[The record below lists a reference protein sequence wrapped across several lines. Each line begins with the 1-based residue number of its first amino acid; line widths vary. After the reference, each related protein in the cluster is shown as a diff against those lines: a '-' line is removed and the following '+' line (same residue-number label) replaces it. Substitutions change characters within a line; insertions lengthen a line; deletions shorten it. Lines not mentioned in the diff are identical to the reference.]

1 MTDITPPAEPAAAT
15 GAAPDPQIAERGMRV
30 RREVLGDAHVD
41 RAAARATEFSAP
53 FQDLITRYAWGEI
66 WSRPGLSR
74 AERSM
79 ITLTVLAALRQEE
92 ELAMHVRAAVRNGLS
107 REQITEVLLQVAIYA
122 GVPAANRAFA
132 VAQGVLAD
140 LDREAGGPGQP

>member
-1 MTDITPPAEPAAAT
+1 MQMTSDRVREQ
-15 GAAPDPQIAERGMRV
+15 GLQV
-30 RREVLGDAHVD
+30 RREVLGDEHVD
-41 RAAARATEFSAP
+41 RAAALTTELTAP

-79 ITLTVLAALRQEE
+79 ITLTALAALRQEE
-92 ELAMHVRAAVRNGLS
+92 ELAMHVRAAVRNGLTTA
-107 REQITEVLLQVAIYA
+107 QITEVLLQVAIYA

-132 VAQGVLAD
+132 IARDVLAE
-140 LDREAGGPGQP
+140 LDEPGA

>member
-1 MTDITPPAEPAAAT
+1 MTDSEQEAR
-15 GAAPDPQIAERGMRV
+15 ERGLRV
-30 RREVLGDAHVD
+30 RREVLGDDHVD
-41 RAAARATEFSAP
+41 RAIAATTEVTAP
-53 FQDLITRYAWGEI
+53 FQDLVTRYAWGEV

-79 ITLTVLAALRQEE
+79 ITLTALAALRQEE
-92 ELAMHVRAAVRNGLS
+92 ELAMHVRAAVRNGLT

-132 VAQGVLAD
+132 VARDVLAT
-140 LDREAGGPGQP
+140 LDTP